1 MSTSSRSSCWNS
13 PRSIEDTHSDCRD
26 LSSRRFGPI
35 EMEGVLGHFLD
46 DAAFYFAYNVHL
58 AGFTVEKQ
66 GQAFLAVD
74 ELHGFSPHCALDAS
88 HAF

>member
-1 MSTSSRSSCWNS
+1 
-13 PRSIEDTHSDCRD
+13 
-26 LSSRRFGPI
+26 
-35 EMEGVLGHFLD
+35 MEGVLGHFLD